1 MKSVQ
6 KRSFFWSVFYRIR
19 TEYVQSKYGKIRTRK
34 NSVFGHF
41 SRSARLH
48 LCRFLR
54 IHQLLQ
60 IHMNPQ
66 NLTGVP
72 RSSKFYVFIG
82 SRLLWY
88 KIMFIKCSCD
98 LLLLKI
104 ISEKM
109 LKLEQTEIE
118 LSVESNIPPK
128 NKMKTKDTHL
138 GQMTKS
144 SYSQKQ

>member
-1 MKSVQ
+1 
-6 KRSFFWSVFYRIR
+6 
-19 TEYVQSKYGKIRTRK
+19 
-34 NSVFGHF
+34 
-41 SRSARLH
+41 
-48 LCRFLR
+48 
-54 IHQLLQ
+54 
-60 IHMNPQ
+60 
-66 NLTGVP
+66 
-72 RSSKFYVFIG
+72 
-82 SRLLWY
+82 
-88 KIMFIKCSCD
+88 MFIKCSCD
-98 LLLLKI
+98 LLLLQI